1 MCNCKGSRVSAR
13 PAIEAAALNARVR
26 SSAMDVAR
34 RTAGSTAMPST
45 PSAPSVS
52 SLSAARTPAAAV
64 SPAWRTPVQRPVTTI
79 GATAVAQAATAT
91 NSAHTRVAIS
101 SQGPRQ
107 AGQVAAV
114 SYPVTRVNSPKA
126 NQPTVSAAQL
136 ASISRFP
143 NMTRGVFLIR
153 K

>member
-13 PAIEAAALNARVR
+13 PAVEAAAINARVR

-34 RTAGSTAMPST
+34 RTAVST
-45 PSAPSVS
+45 PAPSVS
-52 SLSAARTPAAAV
+52 ALSASRTPAAAV
-64 SPAWRTPVQRPVTTI
+64 SPAWRAPVQRPVTTI
-79 GATAVAQAATAT
+79 GATAVTQAATAT
-91 NSAHTRVAIS
+91 NSGHTRVAIS

-114 SYPVTRVNSPKA
+114 SYPVTRVNSPRA
-126 NQPTVSAAQL
+126 NQPTVSASQL
-136 ASISRFP
+136 TAISRFP
-143 NMTRGVFLIR
+143 NLTRGVFLIR